1 MISRGAYPV
10 RKAGIKGWMK
20 DLRIEDAEIENTDP
34 PWFRLRAVAVH
45 LYTASGAVLALLIL
59 IAAYEGDAV
68 RALWLMLAS
77 LLIDSTDG
85 LLARRLRVS
94 EALPFFDGALLD
106 NIVDYMTYVFAPMVL
121 LWSGGYLPE
130 GTFGVMLAALPLVAS
145 SYQFCRV
152 DAKTDDHFFLGFPS
166 YFNVVAFYAI
176 VFEPGEGTLASVL
189 VVCSVL
195 VFVPIRYVYP
205 TRTVALR
212 RLTLFLSGLW
222 LMSYAAI
229 LVQMPEEV
237 EPLFLGFSV
246 LYLFYYFGLS
256 FYLSAKMLE
265 EHQEQGV
272 AESRDGRL
280 RRGIRVRNRPKTF
293 KHGPNASLSDD
304 SSLRR

>member
-1 MISRGAYPV
+1 ME
-10 RKAGIKGWMK
+10 

-59 IAAYEGDAV
+59 VAAFQNEAV

-85 LLARRLRVS
+85 LLARRFRVN

-106 NIVDYMTYVFAPMVL
+106 NIVDYMTYVFAPIVL
-121 LWSGGYLPE
+121 LWSGGYLPA
-130 GTFGVMLAALPLVAS
+130 GTSGVVFAALPLLAS

-152 DAKTDDHFFLGFPS
+152 DAKTEDHYFLGFPS

-176 VFEPGEGTLASVL
+176 VFEPGEGALAAVL
-189 VVCSVL
+189 VVCSLL

-205 TRTVALR
+205 TRTLAFRKLS
-212 RLTLFLSGLW
+212 LTLTTLW
-222 LMSYAAI
+222 LISYAAI
-229 LVQMPEEV
+229 LLQMPEPD
-237 EPLFLGFSV
+237 PLLLGFSI

-256 FYLSAKMLE
+256 LYLTGKMPDTKRA
-265 EHQEQGV
+265 EQ
-272 AESRDGRL
+272 
-280 RRGIRVRNRPKTF
+280 PK
-293 KHGPNASLSDD
+293 A
-304 SSLRR
+304 

>member
-1 MISRGAYPV
+1 V
-10 RKAGIKGWMK
+10 NK
-20 DLRIEDAEIENTDP
+20 DLSVEDAELENIDP

-59 IAAYEGDAV
+59 VAAYNGDAV

-77 LLIDSTDG
+77 LIIDSTDG

-94 EALPFFDGALLD
+94 EALPFFDGAMLD

-130 GTFGVMLAALPLVAS
+130 GATGVAFAALPLLAS

-176 VFEPGEGTLASVL
+176 VFEPGSATLAAVL
-189 VVCSVL
+189 VACSLL

-205 TRTVALR
+205 TRTIAFRKLSLAL
-212 RLTLFLSGLW
+212 TGLW
-222 LMSYAAI
+222 LVSYALI
-229 LVQMPEEV
+229 LLEMPQPD
-237 EPLFLGFSV
+237 PLILSFSV

-256 FYLSAKMLE
+256 LYLSGKMFT
-265 EHQEQGV
+265 
-272 AESRDGRL
+272 
-280 RRGIRVRNRPKTF
+280 VRHAQQPK
-293 KHGPNASLSDD
+293 A
-304 SSLRR
+304 

>member
-1 MISRGAYPV
+1 ME
-10 RKAGIKGWMK
+10 

-59 IAAYEGDAV
+59 IAAFQGDAV

-121 LWSGGYLPE
+121 LWSGEYLPA
-130 GTFGVMLAALPLVAS
+130 GTPGVIFAALPLLAS

-166 YFNVVAFYAI
+166 YFNVVTFYAI
-176 VFEPGEGTLASVL
+176 VLEPGSATLSSVL
-189 VVCSVL
+189 VVCSLL

-205 TRTVALR
+205 TRTVAFR
-212 RLTLFLSGLW
+212 RLSLALTGLW
-222 LMSYAAI
+222 LISYAAI
-229 LVQMPEEV
+229 LLQMPE
-237 EPLFLGFSV
+237 PDALLLGFLI

-256 FYLSAKMLE
+256 FYLTAKMPQTKLA
-265 EHQEQGV
+265 EQ
-272 AESRDGRL
+272 
-280 RRGIRVRNRPKTF
+280 PK
-293 KHGPNASLSDD
+293 A
-304 SSLRR
+304 

>member
-1 MISRGAYPV
+1 ME
-10 RKAGIKGWMK
+10 

-45 LYTASGAVLALLIL
+45 LYTASGVVLALLIL
-59 IAAYEGDAV
+59 VAAFQGDAV

-85 LLARRLRVS
+85 LLARRFRVS

-121 LWSGGYLPE
+121 LWSGGYLPA
-130 GTFGVMLAALPLVAS
+130 GTPGVVFAALPLLAS

-176 VFEPGEGTLASVL
+176 VFEPGSATLASVL
-189 VVCSVL
+189 VVCSLL

-205 TRTVALR
+205 TRTVAFR
-212 RLTLFLSGLW
+212 RLSLPLTGLW
-222 LMSYAAI
+222 LIIYAAI
-229 LVQMPEEV
+229 LLQMPE
-237 EPLFLGFSV
+237 PDALLLGFSI
-246 LYLFYYFGLS
+246 LYLFYYFGISL
-256 FYLSAKMLE
+256 YLTGKMPQTKLA
-265 EHQEQGV
+265 EQ
-272 AESRDGRL
+272 
-280 RRGIRVRNRPKTF
+280 PK
-293 KHGPNASLSDD
+293 A
-304 SSLRR
+304 